1 MVNED
6 ALEGLTAG
14 GLLVP
19 GEGRRVDQ
27 GRSWPPVTRTTWLKA
42 PHSRPVLLPVFR
54 SQSFLRV
61 ALSLSF
67 LLREMGM
74 QCPRH

>member
-19 GEGRRVDQ
+19 GKGRRGDQ
-27 GRSWPPVTRTTWLKA
+27 GRSWSPVTRTTWLKV
-42 PHSRPVLLPVFR
+42 PHSCLVLLPGFR
-54 SQSFLRV
+54 SWSFLIV

-67 LLREMGM
+67 LLRDMGM
-74 QCPRH
+74 QCALH

>member
-19 GEGRRVDQ
+19 GKGRRGDQ
-27 GRSWPPVTRTTWLKA
+27 GRSWSPVTRTTWLKA
-42 PHSRPVLLPVFR
+42 PHSRLVLLPGFR
-54 SQSFLRV
+54 S
-61 ALSLSF
+61 
-67 LLREMGM
+67 
-74 QCPRH
+74 